1 MSKRVFL
8 TLPDSVYE
16 NLEQWASS
24 QGRPIANLAAF
35 LVEVAVAEAEEA
47 GKIPQKNESPSLKN
61 QEG

>member
-16 NLEQWASS
+16 SLERWANS

-35 LVEVAVAEAEEA
+35 LVEVAVSEADEA
-47 GKIPQKNESPSLKN
+47 GKIPAKEQSSSSQDKET
-61 QEG
+61 